1 MQIKVTQTKKIAPE
15 LNWTELY
22 WAELNGNA
30 NERALSWSMRNA
42 RFNEVI
48 NCTFMANEWCM
59 LAKEMD
65 DFSLPAFYSRI
76 YSLAPLVK
84 RTTMDIVCLFVR
96 SFALLLLL
104 QLFGHFGDKF
114 IALIKYRKLLPISKK
129 SQFSKQ
135 NGSTSGI
142 VSLMFAKTILDASV
156 AFEI

>member
-1 MQIKVTQTKKIAPE
+1 MQIKVAQNKKIAR
-15 LNWTELY
+15 TELC

-65 DFSLPAFYSRI
+65 DFLLPAFYFRI
-76 YSLAPLVK
+76 YSLAPLVNEQLW
-84 RTTMDIVCLFVR
+84 ILFVCSFVR
-96 SFALLLLL
+96 SLALLLLLL

-129 SQFSKQ
+129 NHFP
-135 NGSTSGI
+135 N
-142 VSLMFAKTILDASV
+142 KTILLL
-156 AFEI
+156 E